1 MIVVN
6 IDEADGVS
14 M

>member
-6 IDEADGVS
+6 IDAQVTKS
-14 M
+14 